1 MRGNVPKDS
10 LLQRNRE
17 DRKFKKAFKELS
29 SRKTDTE
36 ALTSRVQVVEGD
48 VGTLQS
54 DVGTLQTDTSTLRND
69 VDNLTA
75 SSVGFDNTNNATGTS
90 FASVQEAI
98 DYILN
103 NYS

>member
-10 LLQRNRE
+10 LLRRNRE
-17 DRKFKKAFKELS
+17 DRKFKKIEKSLS

-36 ALTSRVQVVEGD
+36 ALTSRVQTAEGNISTLQTD
-48 VGTLQS
+48 VSTAQSDISTLQS
-54 DVGTLQTDTSTLRND
+54 DVS
-69 VDNLTA
+69 NLGA
-75 SSVGFDNTNNATGTS
+75 ADIDFDNTNNATGTT